1 MNKSISVLAI
11 TALLGLT
18 ACEKKPVETPPP
30 SGGTQNEVHF
40 NIDNHFGSSE
50 LELETGTY
58 TTAQNEEIKISIFN
72 YWVTNIVLVREDGTE
87 FAEPESYRL
96 IRGDK
101 SNTHHFHVANVPA
114 GTYKA
119 IKFMVGVDVPRNT
132 SGAQTGALDP
142 AVSGDMFWT
151 WNTGYIQAKLEGTSP
166 QSTELNNAVT
176 YHIGGVKA
184 GEETPRNVSIN
195 FPQNMVVGE
204 KAGSIKIKTDAAM
217 WFGPTYPLTIADNA
231 FVMSG
236 GATASAMADNLPAMF
251 SVTSVGNE

>member
-1 MNKSISVLAI
+1 MNKSISILAI

-18 ACEKKPVETPPP
+18 ACEKKPVEPTPVD
-30 SGGTQNEVHF
+30 GDTHNEVHF
-40 NIDNHFGSSE
+40 NIHNHFGSSE

-72 YWVTNIVLVREDGTE
+72 YWITNIVLVREDGTE
-87 FAEPESYRL
+87 FVEAESYRL

-101 SNTHHFHVANVPA
+101 ASTQHFHIMNVPA

-142 AVSGDMFWT
+142 TTSGDMFWN

-166 QSTELNNAVT
+166 QSTELNNAVI

-184 GEETPRNVSIN
+184 GEETPRNVSID

-204 KAGSIKIKTDAAM
+204 KAGAVKIKTDAAM
-217 WFGPTYPLTIADNA
+217 WFGPIYPITIANNA
-231 FVMSG
+231 FLMSG
-236 GATASAMADNLPAMF
+236 GATASAMADNLPGMF
-251 SVTSVGNE
+251 SITSVGNE